1 MNDLPFDAAV
11 IDLDGTIIGRD
22 EEIALEVLNAVK
34 LLAQHV
40 RVSIVSGREPY
51 DVLRFAAQLRLDT
64 PQVSDN
70 GAVVLDP
77 ASGSPICRFPMMA
90 RQATR
95 VVNRLDR
102 HGFKYSFKLNSLI

>member
-1 MNDLPFDAAV
+1 MNNLSFDAVV

-51 DVLRFAAQLRLDT
+51 DVLRFAGQLSLGA

-70 GAVVLDP
+70 GAVILDP
-77 ASGSPICRFPMMA
+77 ASGSAMRRFPMTA

-95 VVNRLDR
+95 VVNRFCLLYTSPSPRDR
-102 HGFKYSFKLNSLI
+102 G